1 MSDEDVYALVA
12 YMNSLL
18 PVRNPLPGTSI
29 NLWRIPGHD
38 GRVRGVPHSG
48 KARGADSRQR
58 LAGGR
63 EFRLPVAVVVSG
75 NITRDADTG
84 IGKWSEQQFLDKFY
98 QYKEYAEK
106 GSPQVGP
113 EGYTLMPWL
122 GLSQLPPEELG
133 AIYAYLMSQPV
144 VRHAVET
151 HPGQPQKL

>member
-1 MSDEDVYALVA
+1 MGGARSATLRKSE
-12 YMNSLL
+12 
-18 PVRNPLPGTSI
+18 
-29 NLWRIPGHD
+29 
-38 GRVRGVPHSG
+38 GV
-48 KARGADSRQR
+48 DSRQR

-75 NITRDADTG
+75 NITPDADTG
-84 IGKWSEQQFLDKFY
+84 IGKWSEQQFLDKSY

-133 AIYAYLMSQPV
+133 AIYAYLMSQPA

>member
-1 MSDEDVYALVA
+1 MGGCAECH
-12 YMNSLL
+12 
-18 PVRNPLPGTSI
+18 TQEK
-29 NLWRIPGHD
+29 
-38 GRVRGVPHSG
+38 RGEPI
-48 KARGADSRQR
+48 RGMR

-63 EFRLPVAVVVSG
+63 EFRLPIAVVVSG
-75 NITRDADTG
+75 NITPDADTG

-122 GLSQLPPEELG
+122 GLSKLPPEELG
-133 AIYAYLMSQPV
+133 AIYAYLMSQPA